1 MRIFTSSIVLAL
13 VLFLSLSSMAQTSA
27 KESFMYPATI
37 AGLGTATNGFGGP
50 WLVDTSAHGAE
61 GKAVLAGNVFSYGDL
76 SYAVPDTGNMVQVTL
91 VNAWGDAQRYKR
103 ALAATWPN
111 TAGKHYWVSYLLD
124 VKTVP
129 TTDTYCM
136 VKLYSTDTL
145 LAGKGELLA
154 IGKSAGQ
161 AAPVFSCGSGAGP
174 NWGGPAADVSTVP
187 IAVGP
192 VWLVVRIDMSG
203 DTLCRTFMWVSPNPA
218 TTPDTN
224 TAVVKR
230 FTAMKNG
237 FNAIALEYG
246 GNVGTTPVQV
256 VFDAIRI
263 GQSFAEM
270 SKITGVQELSNN
282 RPVEFDLS
290 QNYPNPFNPTTKI
303 QYALPVKGRV
313 MVQVY
318 NVFGQLVGTLVNGLQ
333 DAGYHTV
340 EWNAS
345 GVASGMYFYRLQA
358 GEKIIV
364 NKMLLLK

>member
-290 QNYPNPFNPTTKI
+290 QNYPNPFNPTTQVNYSVSKSS
-303 QYALPVKGRV
+303 YVTLK
-313 MVQVY
+313 VY
-318 NVFGQLVGTLVNGLQ
+318 NLLGQSVTTLFEGVRSVGNYQATF
-333 DAGYHTV
+333 
-340 EWNAS
+340 NAS
-345 GVASGMYFYRLQA
+345 NLPSGVYFTRLQA
-358 GEKIIV
+358 GSVSITK
-364 NKMLLLK
+364 KMLLMK